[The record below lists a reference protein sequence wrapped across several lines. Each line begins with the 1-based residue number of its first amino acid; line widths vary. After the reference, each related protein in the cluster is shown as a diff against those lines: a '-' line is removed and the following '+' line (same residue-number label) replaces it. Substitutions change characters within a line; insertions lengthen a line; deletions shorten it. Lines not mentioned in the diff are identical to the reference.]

1 MRRLMA
7 IATVVV
13 ALCATA
19 FLSVAASPARAD
31 ASGGVYTARQGRL
44 ADSRI
49 GSGGLSTSPLSE
61 GSVYLVPVAGVN
73 GIPNVVQSVSVTVTV
88 RGATSS
94 GTVLMGASH
103 GTSTP
108 VSGLGSYTLFNPANT
123 SSDTAIVPV
132 GSDGKIALSLSAG
145 NADVLVDAQGYFTA
159 AATQQRERS
168 LPSPARA
175 WRTPASTTASTDQ
188 PQLVA
193 LPL

>member
-1 MRRLMA
+1 MA

-73 GIPNVVQSVSVTVTV
+73 GIPNVVQSVSVTVT
-88 RGATSS
+88 
-94 GTVLMGASH
+94 
-103 GTSTP
+103 
-108 VSGLGSYTLFNPANT
+108 GLIPIEG
-123 SSDTAIVPV
+123 VGV
-132 GSDGKIALSLSAG
+132 GSASLFG
-145 NADVLVDAQGYFTA
+145 
-159 AATQQRERS
+159 
-168 LPSPARA
+168 
-175 WRTPASTTASTDQ
+175 
-188 PQLVA
+188 
-193 LPL
+193 